1 MADYLAVWIS
11 LAFFMS
17 AMNIPCIDG
26 RNAWKTEKK
35 DEASEH
41 LVTNLPGQPK
51 VDFNQY
57 AGYVTVNEEHG
68 RALFYWFYEA
78 ASMKEEKPLVLWLN
92 GGPGCSSVGYGATEE
107 IGPFL
112 VDGNGTGLIFNKYS
126 WNQEANL
133 LFIDS
138 PVGVGFSYSNTSA
151 DYNTIG
157 DNITAID
164 TYMFLRNWFKRFPQ
178 YRRHDFYIAGESYGG
193 KYVPEL
199 AELIYDMN
207 NSSYNSQTYIN
218 LKGFMVGNPE
228 THDGYDWEGFVDYA
242 WSHAIVSDETH
253 RIIKENCNFSSD
265 DTWGNQNC
273 TEKVN
278 EILKQYKQID
288 MYSLYTP
295 TCIEKSS
302 IPANKSETEKF
313 KYSTTKPRKM
323 LAGYD
328 PCLDDHGKV
337 YYNRYD
343 VQRAL
348 HVTKDLQLKNW
359 SICNYDIF
367 NNWKDGR
374 FSVLPIYKKL
384 IAAGLRIWVY
394 SGDTDGRVP
403 VLSTRYS
410 LNALGLPTI
419 GSWHPWYHNE
429 QVSGWIQE
437 YEGLTFAT
445 FKGAGHAVPLF
456 KPSNALAF
464 FRSYL
469 SGTALPE
476 ERQMRV

>member
-1 MADYLAVWIS
+1 
-11 LAFFMS
+11 
-17 AMNIPCIDG
+17 
-26 RNAWKTEKK
+26 
-35 DEASEH
+35 
-41 LVTNLPGQPK
+41 
-51 VDFNQY
+51 
-57 AGYVTVNEEHG
+57 
-68 RALFYWFYEA
+68 
-78 ASMKEEKPLVLWLN
+78 
-92 GGPGCSSVGYGATEE
+92 
-107 IGPFL
+107 
-112 VDGNGTGLIFNKYS
+112 
-126 WNQEANL
+126 
-133 LFIDS
+133 
-138 PVGVGFSYSNTSA
+138 
-151 DYNTIG
+151 
-157 DNITAID
+157 
-164 TYMFLRNWFKRFPQ
+164 
-178 YRRHDFYIAGESYGG
+178 
-193 KYVPEL
+193 
-199 AELIYDMN
+199 
-207 NSSYNSQTYIN
+207 
-218 LKGFMVGNPE
+218 VGNPE

-253 RIIKENCNFSSD
+253 RIIKENCNFSSN
-265 DTWGNQNC
+265 DTWRNQNC

-302 IPANKSETEKF
+302 IPANKSETKKF
-313 KYSTTKPRKM
+313 NYSTTKPRKM

-328 PCLDDHGKV
+328 PCLDDHGEL

-410 LNALGLPTI
+410 LNALRLPTI

-456 KPSNALAF
+456 KPSDALAF